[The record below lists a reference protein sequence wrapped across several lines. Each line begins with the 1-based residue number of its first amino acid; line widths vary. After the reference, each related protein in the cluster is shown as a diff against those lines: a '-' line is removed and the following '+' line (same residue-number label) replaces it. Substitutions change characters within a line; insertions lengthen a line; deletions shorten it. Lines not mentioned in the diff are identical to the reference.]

1 MKRKLTTVFCAD
13 VQSYSKMMA
22 RDEADT
28 LQRLRRYR
36 TIMEGL
42 FERHDG
48 RMVNTWG
55 DAVIAEF
62 SSVVEAVR
70 CAVEI
75 QDALSAENRDLPQ
88 DRQMWF
94 RIGVNLGDVM
104 HDDGDIYGDG
114 VNVASRLQERAE
126 AGGVMVSESVYQ
138 FAHKQLAIGFDCA
151 GPQQVIDDQLPV
163 VGYRVRIG
171 GANSPRSEEEA
182 AAFQAPPHDP
192 GRRPPP
198 GAASIAG
205 TAPPAGPIE
214 WITGVLEAGARWY
227 SRQDRRVRRAA
238 FMIAFFFAI
247 NLLFTGLATPW
258 FIFPSAPF
266 ALYILMRGA
275 KGEKD

>member
-28 LQRLRRYR
+28 LERLRRYR
-36 TIMEGL
+36 SIMEGL
-42 FERHDG
+42 FARHDG

-114 VNVASRLQERAE
+114 VNVASRLQEKAE

-171 GANSPRSEEEA
+171 GANRPRSNEDA
-182 AAFQAPPHDP
+182 APFEAPPDIP
-192 GRRPPP
+192 ERTPPA

-205 TAPPAGPIE
+205 APSSSAPLE
-214 WITGVLEAGARWY
+214 WITGALESGTRWY
-227 SRQDRRVRRAA
+227 ARQDRRVRRAA